1 MNINVKKEH
10 LDPVPGSDR
19 KNYIWRS
26 LLVKQTINMDVRL
39 LGLTKNTAT
48 FYTD

>member
-1 MNINVKKEH
+1 MNINVQKEH

-19 KNYIWRS
+19 KKIWRS
-26 LLVKQTINMDVRL
+26 SLVKQTINMDVTL